1 MDNLTIQ
8 CLKKFNKH
16 IHEQLN
22 LKKRTFRKLWN
33 RISFWTTNLDW
44 LENEQARKTF
54 LLDQCINTAT
64 KSIKM
69 DEIISKN
76 QRNSMFL
83 SLKATRCFYLPELFM
98 VATYIMFHSWLCEM
112 WVGKET
118 IVVGIKK
125 E

>member
-1 MDNLTIQ
+1 MFKKIQ
-8 CLKKFNKH
+8 QTH
-16 IHEQLN
+16 SRTTQ